1 MEDVNKEFASVANKV
16 FNTEDGKRFLVLWA
30 KKMGISQSILAPTI
44 NGQSVKLT
52 PDQQLQRAAL
62 FDLFHSVYQT
72 LHVNIRKDIAADIF

>member
-1 MEDVNKEFASVANKV
+1 MEKINKEFASVANKV

-30 KKMGISQSILAPTI
+30 KKMGIDQSILAPTI

>member
-1 MEDVNKEFASVANKV
+1 MENINKEFASVANKV

-30 KKMGISQSILAPTI
+30 KKMSINQSILAPTI

>member
-1 MEDVNKEFASVANKV
+1 MEDVNKEFASAANKV

-30 KKMGISQSILAPTI
+30 KKMGINQSILAPTI

>member
-1 MEDVNKEFASVANKV
+1 MEEVNKEFASVANKV

-30 KKMGISQSILAPTI
+30 KKMGINQSILAPTI

>member
-1 MEDVNKEFASVANKV
+1 MEDIDKEFASAANKV

-30 KKMGISQSILAPTI
+30 KKMGINQSILAPTI

>member
-1 MEDVNKEFASVANKV
+1 MENINKEFASVANKV

-30 KKMGISQSILAPTI
+30 KKMGIDQSILAPTI

>member
-1 MEDVNKEFASVANKV
+1 MEDVNKEFASIANKV

-30 KKMGISQSILAPTI
+30 KKMGINQSILAPTI

-62 FDLFHSVYQT
+62 FDLFRAVYQT